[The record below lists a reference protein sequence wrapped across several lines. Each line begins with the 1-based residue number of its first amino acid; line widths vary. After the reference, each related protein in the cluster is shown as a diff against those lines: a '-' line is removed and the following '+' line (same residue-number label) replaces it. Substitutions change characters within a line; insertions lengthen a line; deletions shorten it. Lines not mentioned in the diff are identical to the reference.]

1 MSRAMN
7 VALRE
12 VDVLSACK
20 AEDVGVS
27 AIEALPAGGVRLVC
41 MSMAGAGQMRRKF
54 KSQLIQ
60 GEPARE
66 KLRPRSP
73 LW

>member
-1 MSRAMN
+1 MN

-12 VDVLSACK
+12 DEVLSGCQAQQ
-20 AEDVGVS
+20 VGVS
-27 AIEALPAGGVRLVC
+27 AIEKLPAGGVRLVC
-41 MSMAGAGQMRRKF
+41 MSMAGAERMRRKF
-54 KSQLIQ
+54 KDKLIK
-60 GEPARE
+60 GDPARE